1 MIIIIQLLFGSYEIE
16 DLFKPKILFIAPL
29 PPPFGGQAIMS
40 GIIFKVLNPRYVIN
54 INVDGS
60 ILLNTIILFKIPF
73 YLIFKRPDLIY
84 FTCSRSR
91 MGAIKDLV
99 LLFLARLLNIK
110 TINHLH
116 GNEIHEILYPKF
128 FKRIVTSAYQGINTT
143 MFVSKKQA
151 DDFPIE
157 VPLMKKFVLPNCF
170 DKIFDDI
177 SWTQKKS
184 IVKSSEVNILFISF
198 LMESKGIFI
207 ALDVFERLANDFSHL
222 KFNVAGD
229 FRTDYLSSSSDVK
242 ERFFK
247 KWNMLIT
254 LFPGRFIYHG
264 VVTGEVKKDLF
275 LKNDILFFPTFFK
288 TESFGLVLIE
298 AMRSGNVVV
307 ASDFNNISEL
317 VNEERGGLFPP
328 KDANLAFLAI
338 EYFINDM
345 NKMREVQ
352 KSNIGYSQAIFSQE
366 KYEKE
371 ISFIFEN
378 ILSE

>member
-1 MIIIIQLLFGSYEIE
+1 MEE
-16 DLFKPKILFIAPL
+16 LFKPKILFVAPL

-40 GIIFKVLNPRYVIN
+40 EIVHKVLNPRYVVN
-54 INVDGS
+54 VNVDGS
-60 ILLNTIILFKIPF
+60 ILLNIIIFFKISF
-73 YLIFKRPDLIY
+73 YLIFQRPDLIY

-91 MGAIKDLV
+91 MGSIKDLL
-99 LLFLARLLNIK
+99 LLFLARLFNIK

-116 GNEIHEILYPKF
+116 GNEIHEILHPKF
-128 FKRIVTSAYQGINTT
+128 FKRIVTSAYQGIDITI
-143 MFVSKKQA
+143 FVSQKQA
-151 DDFPIE
+151 DDFPIV
-157 VPLMKKFVLPNCF
+157 VPSMKKVVLPNCF

-177 SWTQKKS
+177 SWTHKKS
-184 IVKSSEVNILFISF
+184 IVNTREVNILFISF

-207 ALDVFERLANDFSHL
+207 ALEVFERLANDYSHL

-254 LFPGRFIYHG
+254 LYPGRFIYHG
-264 VVTGEVKKDLF
+264 VVTGKLKKELF

-298 AMRSGNVVV
+298 AMRSGNVVI

-338 EYFINDM
+338 EYFINDI

-352 KSNIGYSQAIFSQE
+352 KSNIVYSQAIFSQE

-371 ISFIFEN
+371 ISFILEN
-378 ILSE
+378 ILRE

>member
-1 MIIIIQLLFGSYEIE
+1 M
-16 DLFKPKILFIAPL
+16 FKPKVLFIAPL

-40 GIIFKVLNPRYVIN
+40 EIVFKVLNPQYVIN

-60 ILLNTIILFKIPF
+60 ILQNIIIIFKIPY
-73 YLIFKRPDLIY
+73 YLIFKRPDLVY
-84 FTCSRSR
+84 FTCTRSR
-91 MGAIKDLV
+91 MGAIKDLMM
-99 LLFLARLLNIK
+99 LFLARLLNIK

-116 GNEIHEILYPKF
+116 GNEINEILHPIC
-128 FKRIVTSAYQGINTT
+128 FKRIVTIAYQGINTT
-143 MFVSKKQA
+143 IFVSQKQA
-151 DDFPIE
+151 DDFPIPI
-157 VPLMKKFVLPNCF
+157 PLMKKFVLPNCF
-170 DKIFDDI
+170 DKVFDDI
-177 SWTQKKS
+177 SWTHKKS
-184 IVKSSEVNILFISF
+184 IVNTREVNILFISF

-207 ALDVFERLANDFSHL
+207 ALEVFERLANDYSHL

-264 VVTGEVKKDLF
+264 VVTGKLKKELF

-298 AMRSGNVVV
+298 AMRSGNVVI

-338 EYFINDM
+338 EYYINDI

-352 KSNIGYSQAIFSQE
+352 KSNIVYSQAIFSQE

>member
-1 MIIIIQLLFGSYEIE
+1 MEELY
-16 DLFKPKILFIAPL
+16 KPKILFVAPL

-40 GIIFKVLNPRYVIN
+40 EIVLRVLSPSYIVNINVEGSKLLNVFIIFKIA
-54 INVDGS
+54 
-60 ILLNTIILFKIPF
+60 F
-73 YLIFKRPDLIY
+73 YLIFKRPDIIY
-84 FTCSRSR
+84 FTCSRSK
-91 MGAIKDLV
+91 MGAIRDIM
-99 LLFLARLLNIK
+99 LLFLSRILNIK
-110 TINHLH
+110 IINHLH
-116 GNEIHEILYPKF
+116 GNEIQDILHPEWLK
-128 FKRIVTSAYQGINTT
+128 KLVTTAYQGINT
-143 MFVSKKQA
+143 MIFVSHKQA
-151 DDFPIE
+151 YEFPISI
-157 VPLMKKFVLPNCF
+157 PLMKKVVLPNCYDKVF
-170 DKIFDDI
+170 DEIT
-177 SWTQKKS
+177 WTQKKLK
-184 IVKSSEVNILFISF
+184 INISEVNILFISF

-207 ALDVFERLANDFSHL
+207 ALEVFERLAIEYPHL
-222 KFNVAGD
+222 RFNVAGD

-264 VVTGEVKKDLF
+264 VVTGELKKELF

-338 EYFINDM
+338 EYFINDI

-352 KSNIGYSQAIFSQE
+352 KSNIVYSQAIFSQE